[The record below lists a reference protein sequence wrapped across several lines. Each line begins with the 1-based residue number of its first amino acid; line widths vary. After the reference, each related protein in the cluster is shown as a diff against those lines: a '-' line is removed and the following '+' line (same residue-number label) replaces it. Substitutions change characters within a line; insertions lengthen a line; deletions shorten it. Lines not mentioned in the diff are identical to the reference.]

1 MSLIIRLNIL
11 LPAVCVN
18 TFPVDVPLQL
28 WSMAFPSYQLSDIY
42 TLTSSFQ
49 SSPTHHPSIYL
60 STHLNTLTFFVRL
73 VLTVW

>member
-11 LPAVCVN
+11 LPAVYVN
-18 TFPVDVPLQL
+18 ESHVDTPRQL

-73 VLTVW
+73 VLTIW